1 MGHSKSCDH
10 NVIIYPGIDQV
21 STLLL
26 NYEPRRILICHDHPP
41 DGTLL
46 ATFPVILWQ
55 RAAGTMPCQVASGT
69 FGNSYH
75 DNNHCFTSDGI
86 FYSDGKMRSCTKGG
100 ISGDVYQTF
109 DNKLYSGGNVPP
121 GNFSAFNA
129 APCTDFSEWQ
139 AAGQDTGSQMLP
151 LPSAEEIVA
160 IGKQVL
166 ME

>member
-75 DNNHCFTSDGI
+75 DNNHCFTADGD
-86 FYSDGKMRSCTKGG
+86 FYSMGG
-100 ISGDVYQTF
+100 WKTCDSSSINSHVFQTW
-109 DNKLYSGGNVPP
+109 NNTLYSP
-121 GNFSAFNA
+121 GAKFGVQKNPNPN
-129 APCTDFSEWQ
+129 PCTGFTQWQ
-139 AAGQDTGSQMLP
+139 AQGQDTGSALKDLP
-151 LPSAEEIVA
+151 DTAAIVA
-160 IGKQVL
+160 MGKAVL
-166 ME
+166 GM